1 MTRRSHRKV
10 ERFGLLLVLAFAVAA
25 VAAPAGQARPDAGG
39 GARAEASL
47 LAPDDRDVRIVPS
60 TGFPAPSVL
69 PDDRIVRFTPGTG
82 ETTPVTPPD
91 DRPVRFSPAGE
102 PTTNV
107 VADVRGGFDWGDAW
121 LGAFAG
127 FAAALLLGLALATTL
142 RMREGRI
149 AHT

>member
-1 MTRRSHRKV
+1 MTRSSHRTAR
-10 ERFGLLLVLAFAVAA
+10 RFGLLLVLAFAVAA
-25 VAAPAGQARPDAGG
+25 VVVPAGQARPDVGG
-39 GARAEASL
+39 GAPADASL
-47 LAPDDRDVRIVPS
+47 LAPDDRDARIVPS

-102 PTTNV
+102 PSSGV

-121 LGAFAG
+121 LGALAG
-127 FAAALLLGLALATTL
+127 FAAALLLGLALVTTL
-142 RMREGRI
+142 RMREGRM
-149 AHT
+149 AHA